1 MIRLPDSKKEKF
13 YKKQMIRNSLRKNQ
27 LEEDF
32 K

>member
-1 MIRLPDSKKEKF
+1 MRLPDSKKEKF
-13 YKKQMIRNSLRKNQ
+13 YKKQMIKNSLRKNQ